1 MDITATLAP
10 KSSQLNADDLIA
22 GPRTI
27 TITKVTAGNNEQ
39 PVAIHFDGDS
49 GRPWYPCK
57 GMRRVIVAAWGPDS
71 SQYIGRSVTL
81 FRNPEVTYGGI
92 QVGGIQISHLSNLD
106 SPLSIALTMNRQKR
120 TPYKVQPLK
129 TAPAPAAPAPAPPAA
144 AADPAAAAYAACKKA
159 GLTDAGIEALCLK
172 ASDGAYTSLADL
184 SPKMLAWLASARLTP
199 DRVAEF
205 NGTTAEAEPEPED
218 APLPAWAN

>member
-39 PVAIHFDGDS
+39 PIAIHFDGDS

-106 SPLSIALTMNRQKR
+106 SPLSIALTINRQKR

-129 TAPAPAAPAPAPPAA
+129 AAPAAAPAPPAVSPV
-144 AADPAAAAYAACKKA
+144 DVAYEACVNA
-159 GLTDAGIEALCLK
+159 GLTEDGIRELCLK
-172 ASDGAYTSLADL
+172 VGKVAAL
-184 SPKMLAWLASARLTP
+184 SQLQPQMLAWLATAPLTP
-199 DRVAEF
+199 EKVAEF
-205 NGTTAEAEPEPED
+205 NGTTAEAEPEDDE
-218 APLPAWAN
+218 LPAAWAA